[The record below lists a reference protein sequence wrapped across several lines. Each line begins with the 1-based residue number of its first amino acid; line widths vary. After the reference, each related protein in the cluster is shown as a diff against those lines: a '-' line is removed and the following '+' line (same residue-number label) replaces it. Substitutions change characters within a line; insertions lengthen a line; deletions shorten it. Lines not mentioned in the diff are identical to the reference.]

1 MSFKMSVH
9 KTWDKFVLV
18 FILINILYNKQKA
31 FWLDESHPSRHSHS
45 IRTFLSSLRVLN
57 HTVDNKS
64 SRKELIQQP
73 VVKYLMLYLLRTKEQ
88 LLHLSN
94 NCASVCSSRQTL
106 RHLKPERAWA
116 KIQSNFISL
125 QRAECWYACVWFRL
139 QRLFSESRLHSAGHA
154 LNHMCVCVEQI
165 KRVSVYKSSV
175 MRHSCSRAQQYPC
188 HRAAASNKFLHESK
202 AQRMQKM
209 LCDNFY
215 KACCDQ
221 WGVSSLWLHGKCF
234 ANEHRRRDTQRA
246 PRADRRP
253 TTTTVIACGSAH
265 LCEKGFA

>member
-1 MSFKMSVH
+1 MRERLLVAPDTSAFKPRERLGENSI
-9 KTWDKFVLV
+9 K
-18 FILINILYNKQKA
+18 ILFRCSARNA
-31 FWLDESHPSRHSHS
+31 DMRACGFG
-45 IRTFLSSLRVLN
+45 SSGFSPRVVCIPRDM
-57 HTVDNKS
+57 H
-64 SRKELIQQP
+64 LI
-73 VVKYLMLYLLRTKEQ
+73 T
-88 LLHLSN
+88 
-94 NCASVCSSRQTL
+94 
-106 RHLKPERAWA
+106 
-116 KIQSNFISL
+116 
-125 QRAECWYACVWFRL
+125 CV
-139 QRLFSESRLHSAGHA
+139 
-154 LNHMCVCVEQI
+154 CVCVEQI

-253 TTTTVIACGSAH
+253 TTTTVVACGSAH